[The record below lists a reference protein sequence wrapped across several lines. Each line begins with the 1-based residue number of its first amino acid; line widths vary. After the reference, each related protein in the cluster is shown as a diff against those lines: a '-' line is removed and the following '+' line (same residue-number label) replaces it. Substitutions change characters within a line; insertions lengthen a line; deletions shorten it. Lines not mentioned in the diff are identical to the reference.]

1 MEYKDYY
8 KILGID
14 KDASTDEIKKAYRKL
29 ARKYHPDVNP
39 TDKEAAGKFAEISEA
54 QEVLADE
61 EKRTKYDQLGAD
73 WQRYEHAGNAGDF
86 DWSRYAAGSAGQSG
100 DRAHYYGDTDWQD
113 IFGEE
118 GAQFSDF
125 FRNIFGDLGGGFSPG
140 SGFASDRGGSSR
152 GGRSAFPGR
161 DLSAELTI
169 SLEEA
174 FSGCARIIS
183 LDGKKM
189 RISLDP
195 GIRDGQ
201 VIKLKGKGERGSQ
214 GPSGDLYITVKVAI
228 HPDYRRQGDDLFTE
242 KPVNVYTAMLGG
254 EVDVRALSGTFKL
267 KIPPETQSGTTFR
280 LKGRGFP
287 KYGKKGV
294 YGDLYVKA
302 IIEIPTNL
310 GREEKE
316 LLRKL
321 AALRKEG

>member
-14 KDASTDEIKKAYRKL
+14 TNASTEEVKKAYRKL

-39 TDKEAAGKFAEISEA
+39 TDKEAARKFAEISEA

-61 EKRTKYDQLGAD
+61 EKRKKYDQLGAD
-73 WQRYEHAGNAGDF
+73 WQKYENAGNADDF
-86 DWSRYAAGSAGQSG
+86 DWSRYATGGAGQG
-100 DRAHYYGDTDWQD
+100 DRRTYYYGDTDWQD
-113 IFGEE
+113 IFGAE
-118 GAQFSDF
+118 GGQFSDF
-125 FRNIFGDLGGGFSPG
+125 FRNIFGGGFGGGFS
-140 SGFASDRGGSSR
+140 S
-152 GGRSAFPGR
+152 GGRTGFPGR
-161 DLSAELTI
+161 DLSAEFTI

-174 FSGCARIIS
+174 FSGCTRIFS
-183 LDGKKM
+183 VDGKKM

-201 VIKLKGKGERGSQ
+201 VIRLKGKGESGSRGT
-214 GPSGDLYITVKVAI
+214 PGDLYITVKVAM

-242 KPVNVYTAMLGG
+242 KPVSVYTAMLGG

-287 KYGKKGV
+287 RYGKKGV
-294 YGDLYVKA
+294 HGDLYVKA

-310 GREEKE
+310 SREEKE
-316 LLRKL
+316 QVRKL
-321 AALRKEG
+321 AALRNEGRP